1 MALIGPLTPYNL
13 LENQALTVSGGATP
27 SATSNPLP
35 TGMLS
40 KLHVY
45 VANSGASTS
54 VTVNIYGK
62 KTATAT
68 IKEHLAT
75 FTLGAA
81 TGSGASLVPYSAGR
95 YIESSAIPSFIYA
108 VATNSDA
115 ANTASVTISLDRW
128 R

>member
-13 LENQALTVSGGATP
+13 LENQALTVSGGDTS

-45 VANSGASTS
+45 VSNAGASTS
-54 VTVNIYGK
+54 VTVDIYGK
-62 KTATAT
+62 KTATT
-68 IKEHLAT
+68 NIKEHLAT

-81 TGSGASLVPYSAGR
+81 TGAGVSLVPYSAGR

-108 VATNSDA
+108 VATNSDSV
-115 ANTASVTISLDRW
+115 NTASITTTIDRW

>member
-1 MALIGPLTPYNL
+1 MTLIGPLTSVNL
-13 LENQALTVSGGATP
+13 LNSKALTVSGGATP
-27 SATSNPLP
+27 SATSDPLP

-45 VANSGASTS
+45 VSNAGASTS
-54 VTVNIYGK
+54 VTVDIYGK
-62 KTATAT
+62 KTATT
-68 IKEHLAT
+68 NVKEHLAT

-81 TGSGASLVPYSAGR
+81 TGAGASLVPYSAGR

-108 VATNSDA
+108 VATNLDA
-115 ANTASVTISLDRW
+115 ANAASITVGLDRW

>member
-13 LENQALTVSGGATP
+13 LENQALTVSGGDTP

-45 VANSGASTS
+45 VSNAGASTS
-54 VTVNIYGK
+54 VTVDIYGK
-62 KTATAT
+62 KTATT
-68 IKEHLAT
+68 NVKEHLAT

-81 TGSGASLVPYSAGR
+81 TGSGANLVPYSAGR

-108 VATNSDA
+108 VATNSDTANA
-115 ANTASVTISLDRW
+115 ANVSCTIDRW

>member
-35 TGMLS
+35 TGMLA

-45 VANSGASTS
+45 VANAGASTS
-54 VTVNIYGK
+54 VTVDIYGK

-75 FTLGAA
+75 FTLGA
-81 TGSGASLVPYSAGR
+81 GSEESPYSAGR
-95 YIESSAIPSFIYA
+95 YIEKDAIPSFIYA

-115 ANTASVTISLDRW
+115 ANEASVTVSVDRW

>member
-1 MALIGPLTPYNL
+1 MTLIGPLTPYNL

-45 VANSGASTS
+45 VSNAGASTS

-62 KTATAT
+62 KTATT
-68 IKEHLAT
+68 NIKEHLAT

-81 TGSGASLVPYSAGR
+81 TGSGAGLVPYSAGR

-108 VATNSDA
+108 VATNSDTAKA
-115 ANTASVTISLDRW
+115 ASISVTIDRW